1 MDVTRNGCHH
11 LRGMGGVSSGTGENG
26 TMSNPVDVLTGWE
39 RSEFVSA
46 GITHDVF
53 RRGTGPAVV
62 VIHEIPGITPRVTT
76 FANEVVER
84 GFTVVMPD
92 LVGTPGK
99 EASNGYGAASMAKI
113 CVARE
118 FATFAMNQTSP
129 VIAWLRALARSLHA
143 EVGGPGVGAVGMC
156 FSGGFALGMMVD
168 DIMLAPVLSQPS
180 MPFSIGKAR
189 GADLNLSPDDEAA
202 VIQRAVDGCQVLGL
216 RFTSDKL
223 VGDRFATLREKLGDA
238 FIAIELPSSSKAD
251 HSVLTEQRDDGSV
264 QRVLDFFVEKLQPE
278 SSPL

>member
-1 MDVTRNGCHH
+1 MTEAD
-11 LRGMGGVSSGTGENG
+11 
-26 TMSNPVDVLTGWE
+26 DVLAGWT
-39 RSEFVSA
+39 RSEFESA
-46 GITHDVF
+46 GITRDVY
-53 RRGTGPAVV
+53 RRGDGPVV
-62 VIHEIPGITPRVTT
+62 VVVHEIPGITPKVTT
-76 FANEVVER
+76 FANEVVDR

-99 EASNGYGAASMAKI
+99 APTNAYAGASMVKI
-113 CVARE
+113 CIARE
-118 FATFAMNQTSP
+118 FATLAMNTTSP
-129 VIAWLRALARSLHA
+129 IIAWLRALARNLHA

-180 MPFSIGKAR
+180 MPFAVGKAR

-216 RFTSDKL
+216 RFTGDKL

-251 HSVLTEQRDDGSV
+251 HSVLTEQRDDESV
-264 QRVLDFFVEKLQPE
+264 ERVLDFFVEKLQPE
-278 SSPL
+278 ATAS